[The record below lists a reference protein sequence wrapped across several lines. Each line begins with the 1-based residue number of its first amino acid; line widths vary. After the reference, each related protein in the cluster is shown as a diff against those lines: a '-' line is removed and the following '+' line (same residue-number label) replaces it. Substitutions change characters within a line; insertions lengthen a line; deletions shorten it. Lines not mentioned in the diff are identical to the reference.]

1 MLLNKEIL
9 GNKQNCLKF
18 QLNKKFCN
26 FSYIR
31 SSEDISSS
39 GYSSAE
45 PMSVGLSRTASMTN
59 ATRARIK
66 ARKPEVRF
74 FYFYW

>member
-1 MLLNKEIL
+1 MFPL
-9 GNKQNCLKF
+9 F
-18 QLNKKFCN
+18 
-26 FSYIR
+26 FSYVR

-74 FYFYW
+74 FCLFIGEFG